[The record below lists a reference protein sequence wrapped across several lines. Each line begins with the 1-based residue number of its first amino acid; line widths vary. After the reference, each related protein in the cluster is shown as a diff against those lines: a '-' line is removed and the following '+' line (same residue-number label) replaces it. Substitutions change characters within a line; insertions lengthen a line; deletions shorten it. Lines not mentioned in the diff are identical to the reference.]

1 MLFLA
6 LYQIVDG
13 IMVGRSLGPEAMAS
27 VNVLYPLVALV
38 SGLAVMIGTGGNARI
53 AVLLGAGKQK
63 EAGRVLGMIVALGI
77 GLGALVLSR
86 RSCSCRCCWRYWEPR
101 ACWDTTREDT

>member
-77 GLGALVLSR
+77 GLGVAGSLAAVLFMPLLLEILGTSG
-86 RSCSCRCCWRYWEPR
+86 
-101 ACWDTTREDT
+101 